1 MLEINTRIKF
11 NYGGEIL
18 AGVIY
23 NVNEFR
29 EPSMFYAVDGDRM
42 NDDFFFI
49 GEDDIV
55 EILEEDINITDQG
68 YVICHAFP
76 PKGYFI

>member
-18 AGVIY
+18 TGVIY

-29 EPSMFYAVDGDRM
+29 EPSMLYAVDGDRV

-55 EILEEDINITDQG
+55 EILEEDIDITD
-68 YVICHAFP
+68 
-76 PKGYFI
+76 

>member
-11 NYGGEIL
+11 NYGTEVL
-18 AGVIY
+18 TGVIY
-23 NVNEFR
+23 NINEFR
-29 EPSMFYAVDGDRM
+29 EPSMLYAVDGDRM

-55 EILEEDINITDQG
+55 EVLEEDE
-68 YVICHAFP
+68 
-76 PKGYFI
+76 

>member
-1 MLEINTRIKF
+1 MLDIKTRIKF
-11 NYGGEIL
+11 NYGGDIL
-18 AGVIY
+18 TGVIY

-29 EPSMFYAVDGDRM
+29 EPSMLYAVDGDRM

-55 EILEEDINITDQG
+55 EVLEEDIDITD
-68 YVICHAFP
+68 
-76 PKGYFI
+76 

>member
-11 NYGGEIL
+11 NYGKEVL
-18 AGVIY
+18 TGVIY
-23 NVNEFR
+23 NVNEYR
-29 EPSMFYAVDGDRM
+29 EPSMLYAVDGDRM

-55 EILEEDINITDQG
+55 EVLEEDE
-68 YVICHAFP
+68 
-76 PKGYFI
+76 

>member
-18 AGVIY
+18 TGVIY

-29 EPSMFYAVDGDRM
+29 EPSMLYAVDGDRM

-55 EILEEDINITDQG
+55 EILEEDIDITD
-68 YVICHAFP
+68 
-76 PKGYFI
+76 

>member
-11 NYGGEIL
+11 NYGDEVL
-18 AGVIY
+18 TGVIY

-29 EPSMFYAVDGDRM
+29 EPSMLYAVDGDRM

-55 EILEEDINITDQG
+55 EVLEEDIDITD
-68 YVICHAFP
+68 
-76 PKGYFI
+76 

>member
-18 AGVIY
+18 TGVIY
-23 NVNEFR
+23 NANEFR
-29 EPSMFYAVDGDRM
+29 EPSMLYAVDGDRM
-42 NDDFFFI
+42 NDDFYFI

-55 EILEEDINITDQG
+55 EVLNDNE
-68 YVICHAFP
+68 
-76 PKGYFI
+76 

>member
-11 NYGGEIL
+11 NYGTEVL
-18 AGVIY
+18 TGVIY

-29 EPSMFYAVDGDRM
+29 EPSMLYAVDGDRM

-49 GEDDIV
+49 GKDDVIEV
-55 EILEEDINITDQG
+55 LEEDE
-68 YVICHAFP
+68 
-76 PKGYFI
+76 

>member
-18 AGVIY
+18 TGVIY

-29 EPSMFYAVDGDRM
+29 EPSMLYAVDGDRM

-55 EILEEDINITDQG
+55 EILEEE
-68 YVICHAFP
+68 
-76 PKGYFI
+76 

>member
-1 MLEINTRIKF
+1 MLKINTRIKF
-11 NYGGEIL
+11 NYGAEVL
-18 AGVIY
+18 TGVIY

-29 EPSMFYAVDGDRM
+29 EPSMLYAVDADRM

-55 EILEEDINITDQG
+55 EVLEEDE
-68 YVICHAFP
+68 
-76 PKGYFI
+76 

>member
-11 NYGGEIL
+11 NYGTEVL
-18 AGVIY
+18 TGVIY

-29 EPSMFYAVDGDRM
+29 EPSMLYAVDGDRM

-49 GEDDIV
+49 GKDDVV
-55 EILEEDINITDQG
+55 EVLEEDE
-68 YVICHAFP
+68 
-76 PKGYFI
+76 

>member
-1 MLEINTRIKF
+1 MLKINTRIRFK
-11 NYGGEIL
+11 YGTEIL
-18 AGVIY
+18 TGVIY

-29 EPSMFYAVDGDRM
+29 EPSMLYAVDGDRM

-55 EILEEDINITDQG
+55 EVLEEDE
-68 YVICHAFP
+68 
-76 PKGYFI
+76 

>member
-1 MLEINTRIKF
+1 MLEIKTRIRF
-11 NYGGEIL
+11 NYGGDIL
-18 AGVIY
+18 TGTIY

-29 EPSMFYAVDGDRM
+29 EPSMLYAVDGDRM

-55 EILEEDINITDQG
+55 EVLNDNE
-68 YVICHAFP
+68 
-76 PKGYFI
+76 